1 MLKRIPEKLAIFIWR
16 RAWWLGAVIVVLSAA
31 LAPGIAMMETES
43 GFGALVSSDSKIFQD
58 NARYEEQFGAEPIT
72 ILLSGQ
78 VDDIFSVGNLA
89 ILNDFE
95 QEFSQDERYRSILS
109 PVTVLQLAAADVIQ
123 ARQALEAEIALA
135 QDTAAQQASQAA
147 AAQGLSLIAQEQ
159 AAEQAKAQV
168 LQQFQPFIDQLYQ
181 MGEPSLDNPL
191 FISSVI
197 YNPDGSLNTEVASLI
212 PDDNHALVIVTPI
225 GNMDDDDALKAVEDI
240 EQFFSIHPLDN
251 VDTSIISDARLI
263 AAISDG
269 IGSSMMLLLALSIGI
284 MAIILA
290 LLFRVRWRMVSLLV
304 VGVGALWA
312 FSLMGYISIPLSMAT
327 MAALPILFGLGI
339 DYSIQFHNRY
349 QEELTKSS
357 SVAEAIV
364 TSISKI
370 FPVVAIALVATIIGF
385 ITLYI
390 SAVPMVRDFGL
401 VLAAGVLFCFLLALF
416 LLHSIMY
423 LGDKRIPVAK
433 LRKASL
439 AASGRMERILA
450 WVARVALK
458 NPVPILLIALAVGIT
473 GAVLDQQLPTNSD
486 YEQLMPQ
493 DIDELQQLRQLR
505 EILGYGGELHFMLEA
520 DNVTD
525 QSVLQWLKE
534 FQEMEMALYPE
545 IISVGGP
552 AILISQATGGII
564 PDNQQISNILAS
576 IPAIYV
582 DQVISGDR
590 ETASVSF
597 SLEYASLEQV
607 NDLLERIE
615 QDAEPPDGVSIAP
628 VGSLTLGASTVDAV
642 TGNRLTMNLIC
653 MGAIFVILLIVYRRL
668 TSAIFTV
675 IPVGM
680 VIAWTSFDLYI
691 LGIPLNPLTAIMGV
705 IIIGIGTEFM
715 VLLLGR
721 YEEEK
726 RKGLSPRD
734 AMIVAI
740 SKIGRAIVITALT
753 TMGGFGILIASNF
766 VMIRDFGIAT
776 VLSVVLCLISTI
788 TVMPPLIAWI
798 DERIARRHRTG
809 NPSKPHITNPRRKT
823 G

>member
-1 MLKRIPEKLAIFIWR
+1 VTI
-16 RAWWLGAVIVVLSAA
+16 IVVLSAA
-31 LAPGIAMMETES
+31 LVPGIAMMETES
-43 GFGALVSSDSKIFQD
+43 GFGALVSSDSQIFQD
-58 NARYEEQFGAEPIT
+58 NSHYEEQFGAEPIT

-78 VDDIFSVGNLA
+78 IDATFSIDNLA
-89 ILNDFE
+89 ILGAFE
-95 QEFSQDERYRSILS
+95 QEFSQDNRYRSILS
-109 PVTVLQLAAADVIQ
+109 PVTVFQMAATEIIQ
-123 ARQALEAEIALA
+123 TRQALEAEITLA
-135 QDTAAQQASQAA
+135 QDGAAQRARQAA
-147 AAQGLSLIAQEQ
+147 ASQGLSLAEQEL
-159 AAEQAKAQV
+159 AAEQAKILV
-168 LQQFQPFIDQLYQ
+168 LLQFQSVIDQLYQ
-181 MGEPSLDNPL
+181 MGEPSLDNPI
-191 FISSVI
+191 FINSVI
-197 YNPDGSLNTEVASLI
+197 YTSNGSLNPEVASLI
-212 PDDNHALVIVTPI
+212 PDDNHALVIITPI
-225 GNMDDDDALKAVEDI
+225 GNLDDDSALQVVEDI
-240 EQFFSIHPLDN
+240 EQFFSSNPLEN
-251 VDTSIISDARLI
+251 VNISIVSDARLI
-263 AAISDG
+263 AAISNG
-269 IGSSMMLLLALSIGI
+269 IGSNMILLLALSISI
-284 MAIILA
+284 MMVILI
-290 LLFRVRWRMVSLLV
+290 LLFRVRWRILSLLI

-327 MAALPILFGLGI
+327 MAALPILFGLGV

-349 QEELTKSS
+349 QEELTRSS
-357 SVAEAIV
+357 TVAEAIV
-364 TSISKI
+364 TSISRM
-370 FPVVAIALVATIIGF
+370 FPVVVIALIATIIGF

-390 SAVPMVRDFGL
+390 SEVPMVRDFGL
-401 VLAAGVLFCFLLALF
+401 VLAAGVMFCFLLALL

-423 LGDKRIPVAK
+423 IGDRRIPVVK
-433 LRKASL
+433 LSKASR
-439 AASGRMERILA
+439 AASGRMERMLA
-450 WVARVALK
+450 WIARVALK

-505 EILGYGGELHFMLEA
+505 EVLGYGGELHFMLKA

-525 QSVLQWLKE
+525 QSVLKWLKE
-534 FQEMEMALYPE
+534 FQEEEMALYPE
-545 IISVGGP
+545 IISIGGP
-552 AILISQATGGII
+552 ATLISQATGGII

-582 DQVISGDR
+582 DQVVSDDQKA
-590 ETASVSF
+590 ASISF

-615 QDAEPPDGVSIAP
+615 KDAEPPDGVSIVP

-642 TGNRLTMNLIC
+642 AGNRLTMNLIC
-653 MGAIFVILLIVYRRL
+653 MGAIFIILLIVYRRL
-668 TSAIFTV
+668 TTAIFTI

-680 VIAWTSFDLYI
+680 VIAWTSFDLYL

-726 RKGLSPRD
+726 RKGLSPKD

-776 VLSVVLCLISTI
+776 ILSVILCLISTI

-798 DERIARRHRTG
+798 DERIARRLV
-809 NPSKPHITNPRRKT
+809 KKT
-823 G
+823 KQT

>member
-1 MLKRIPEKLAIFIWR
+1 MFKRVPRNIAEVIR
-16 RAWWLGAVIVVLSAA
+16 QRAWLLIIAIVILSAA

-43 GFGALVSSDSKIFQD
+43 GFGALVSSDSQIFQD
-58 NARYEEQFGAEPIT
+58 NSRYEEQFGAEPIT

-78 VDDIFSVGNLA
+78 VDVIFSIGNLA
-89 ILNDFE
+89 ILNTFE
-95 QEFSQDERYRSILS
+95 QEFSQDDRYRSILS
-109 PVTVLQLAAADVIQ
+109 PVTVLKIATAEIIQ
-123 ARQALEAEIALA
+123 ARKALEAEIVLA
-135 QDTAAQQASQAA
+135 QDTAAEQAKQSA
-147 AAQGLSLIAQEQ
+147 AAQGLSIAEQEQ
-159 AAEQAKAQV
+159 AAEQAKARV

-191 FISSVI
+191 FINSVI
-197 YNPDGSLNTEVASLI
+197 YNPDGSLNAEVASLI

-225 GNMDDDDALKAVEDI
+225 GNMDDDDALQAVEDI
-240 EQFFSIHPLDN
+240 EQFFSIHPLDSIN
-251 VDTSIISDARLI
+251 ISIISDARLI
-263 AAISDG
+263 EAISSG
-269 IGSSMMLLLALSIGI
+269 IGSSMILLLALSIGI
-284 MAIILA
+284 MAVVLV
-290 LLFRVRWRMVSLLV
+290 LLFRVRWRILSLLI

-349 QEELTKSS
+349 QEELTRSS
-357 SVAEAIV
+357 SVAEAVIA
-364 TSISKI
+364 SISKI
-370 FPVVAIALVATIIGF
+370 FPVVLIALIATIIGF

-390 SAVPMVRDFGL
+390 SEVPMVRDFGL
-401 VLAAGVLFCFLLALF
+401 LLAVGVLFCFLLALL

-423 LGDKRIPVAK
+423 LGDRRISVAK
-433 LRKASL
+433 LGKASK
-439 AASGRMERILA
+439 AASGRIESILA

-458 NPVPILLIALAVGIT
+458 NPIPILLIALAVGIT

-520 DNVTD
+520 DDVTD
-525 QSVLQWLKE
+525 QTVLKWLNE
-534 FQEMEMALYPE
+534 FQEEEMALYPE
-545 IISVGGP
+545 IISVRGP
-552 AILISQATGGII
+552 ATLISQATGGII
-564 PDNQQISNILAS
+564 PDDQQISNILAS

-582 DQVISGDR
+582 DQVVSNDQK
-590 ETASVSF
+590 TASISF

-607 NDLLERIE
+607 NDLLEQIE
-615 QDAEPPDGVSIAP
+615 KDAEPPDGVSIVP

-642 TGNRLTMNLIC
+642 AGNRLTMNLIC
-653 MGAIFVILLIVYRRL
+653 MGAIFIILLIVYRRL
-668 TSAIFTV
+668 TTAIFTI

-680 VIAWTSFDLYI
+680 VIAWTSFDLYL

-726 RKGLSPRD
+726 RKGLSPKD

-776 VLSVVLCLISTI
+776 VLSVILCLISTI

-798 DERIARRHRTG
+798 DERIMRRLA
-809 NPSKPHITNPRRKT
+809 K
-823 G
+823 

>member
-1 MLKRIPEKLAIFIWR
+1 MFRKIPANVAEFIKRW
-16 RAWWLGAVIVVLSAA
+16 AWVLIVAIVVLTGA
-31 LAPGIAMMETES
+31 LAAGISMMETES
-43 GFGALVSSDSKIFQD
+43 GFGALVSSDSQIFKD
-58 NARYEEQFGAEPIT
+58 NENYQEQFGAEPIT

-78 VDDIFSVGNLA
+78 VDAIFFPGNLA
-89 ILNDFE
+89 ILSAFE
-95 QEFSQDERYRSILS
+95 QEFSKDNRYRSILS
-109 PVTVLQLAAADVIQ
+109 PATMLNVASSKTIQ

-135 QDTAAQQASQAA
+135 QGNAAQQARQVA
-147 AAQGLSLIAQEQ
+147 AAQGLSLAEQEI

-168 LQQFQPFIDQLYQ
+168 LLQFQLLLDQFSQ
-181 MGEPSLDNPL
+181 MGEPTLDNPL
-191 FISSVI
+191 FINSI
-197 YNPDGSLNTEVASLI
+197 IFNNDGSLNPEFESLI
-212 PDDNHALVIVTPI
+212 PDDHHALVVVTPV
-225 GNMDDDDALKAVEDI
+225 GNMDDDDALQAVDDVEK
-240 EQFFSIHPLDN
+240 FFSTHPLDQVN
-251 VDTSIISDARLI
+251 ISIISDARLI
-263 AAISDG
+263 EAISSG
-269 IGSSMMLLLALSIGI
+269 IGSSMILLLALSVGI
-284 MAIILA
+284 MAIILF
-290 LLFRVRWRMVSLLV
+290 LLFRVRWRVLSLLI
-304 VGVGALWA
+304 VGIGVLWA

-349 QEELTKSS
+349 QEELTRST
-357 SVAEAIV
+357 SVSEAIA
-364 TSISKI
+364 TSISRI
-370 FPVVAIALVATIIGF
+370 FPVVFIALVATIIGF

-390 SAVPMVRDFGL
+390 SSVPMVRDFGL
-401 VLAAGVLFCFLLALF
+401 VLAVGVLFCFLLALF

-423 LGDKRIPVAK
+423 LGDKRIPIAK
-433 LRKASL
+433 LGKASR
-439 AASGRMERILA
+439 AASGRMESILA
-450 WVARVALK
+450 WIARVALK
-458 NPVPILLIALAVGIT
+458 NPIPILLIALVVGIT
-473 GAVLDQQLPTNSD
+473 GAVLDSQLPINSD

-493 DIDELQQLRQLR
+493 DIDELKQLRQLR
-505 EILGYGGELHFMLEA
+505 EILGYGGELHFMVEA

-545 IISVGGP
+545 IVSIGGP
-552 AILISQATGGII
+552 AQLISQASGGII
-564 PDNQQISNILAS
+564 PDNQQTEKILAS
-576 IPAIYV
+576 MPSIYV
-582 DQVISGDR
+582 DQVISSDM
-590 ETASVSF
+590 EVASIF
-597 SLEYASLEQV
+597 FTLEYTSLEQV
-607 NDLLERIE
+607 NDLLELIE
-615 QDAEPPDGVSIAP
+615 QDVNPPEGVNMVP

-653 MGAIFVILLIVYRRL
+653 MGAIFFILLIVYRRL

-680 VIAWTSFDLYI
+680 VIAWTSFDLYL

-734 AMIVAI
+734 AMIVAL

-753 TMGGFGILIASNF
+753 TIGGFGILIASNF

-776 VLSVVLCLISTI
+776 VISVILCLISTI

-798 DERIARRHRTG
+798 DSRIAQRRSS
-809 NPSKPHITNPRRKT
+809 NP
-823 G
+823 

>member
-1 MLKRIPEKLAIFIWR
+1 MLKRVPEKLAKFTR
-16 RAWWLGAVIVVLSAA
+16 HRAWWLIAVIVILSAV

-43 GFGALVSSDSKIFQD
+43 GFGALVSSDSQIFKD

-72 ILLSGQ
+72 ILLNGQ
-78 VDDIFSVGNLA
+78 LDTILSTGNLV

-95 QEFSQDERYRSILS
+95 QEFSQDNRFRSILS
-109 PVTVLQLAAADVIQ
+109 PVTVLQIAATEIIQ
-123 ARQALEAEIALA
+123 ARQVLEAELMLA
-135 QDTAAQQASQAA
+135 QDTAARQARQAA
-147 AAQGLSLIAQEQ
+147 IEQGLNLAEQEQ

-168 LQQFQPFIDQLYQ
+168 LQQFQPFIDELYQ

-191 FISSVI
+191 FINSVI
-197 YNPDGSLNTEVASLI
+197 YNLDGSLNATVASLI

-225 GNMDDDDALKAVEDI
+225 GGMNDNEALQVVDDV
-240 EQFFSIHPLDN
+240 EQFFLSHPMEN
-251 VDTSIISDARLI
+251 VDTSVISSIKLI
-263 AAISDG
+263 TAISEG
-269 IGSSMMLLLALSIGI
+269 IGSSMALLLALSVGI
-284 MAIILA
+284 MAIILT
-290 LLFRVRWRMVSLLV
+290 LLFQVRWRILSLLIAGI
-304 VGVGALWA
+304 GVLWA
-312 FSLMGYISIPLSMAT
+312 FSLMGYISVPLTMAT

-357 SVAEAIV
+357 SVAEAVV
-364 TSISKI
+364 TSISSI
-370 FPVVAIALVATIIGF
+370 FPVVAVALIATIIGF

-390 SAVPMVRDFGL
+390 SEVPMIRDFGL
-401 VLAAGVLFCFLLALF
+401 VLATGVLFCFLLALF

-423 LGDKRIPVAK
+423 LGDRRIPVAK

-439 AASGRMERILA
+439 AASGRIEKILA

-458 NPVPILLIALAVGIT
+458 NPVPILLISLIVAIT
-473 GAVLDQQLPTNSD
+473 GAVLDFKLPVNSD

-505 EILGYGGELHFMLEA
+505 EILGYGGELYFILEA
-520 DNVTD
+520 DDVTD
-525 QSVLQWLKE
+525 PTVLQWLKE
-534 FQEMEMALYPE
+534 FQEMEMALYPG
-545 IISVGGP
+545 IVSAGGP
-552 AILISQATGGII
+552 ATLISQAAGGVI
-564 PDNQQISNILAS
+564 PDNQQIERILANT
-576 IPAIYV
+576 PAIFV
-582 DQVISGDR
+582 EQVISADR
-590 ETASVSF
+590 EAASISF
-597 SLEYASLEQV
+597 SLEYASMEKV
-607 NDLLERIE
+607 NDLLNLIE
-615 QDAEPPDGVSIAP
+615 QNAEPPDGVSIAP
-628 VGSLTLGASTVDAV
+628 VGSLALGAGTVDAV

-668 TSAIFTV
+668 TSALFAV

-726 RKGLSPRD
+726 IKGLSPRD

-753 TMGGFGILIASNF
+753 TIGGFGILIASDF

-788 TVMPPLIAWI
+788 MVMPPLIVWI
-798 DERIARRHRTG
+798 DERIARRFTKKSR
-809 NPSKPHITNPRRKT
+809 
-823 G
+823 